1 MSPLISFLKSPKLTE
16 TTCRDGTCSVRLWEP
31 CWILL
36 WAFGSLQLFTD
47 TQQFTLTSEQGRH
60 AREIETGGKEMSNSL
75 FSEIPSD
82 NLIFPFPSLWWLFL
96 PFPVLS
102 VWFQIKLSIY
112 FFFLFN
118 LPCLYLVLLI
128 QRLCSP
134 EGGPGWLTF
143 KGKGRFCRLFLQD
156 QTWFWSNV
164 ARLMWNYGLE
174 NVLSEGANE
183 RGRQLLCWLLC
194 SCPPCLGLLTWSLT
208 RGALRA
214 HSGLDTVCAEQN
226 SSVWGWEEGK
236 RELKW

>member
-47 TQQFTLTSEQGRH
+47 TQQLTLTSEQGRH
-60 AREIETGGKEMSNSL
+60 ARETETGGKEMSNSL

-82 NLIFPFPSLWWLFL
+82 NLIFPFPSPWWLVL

-128 QRLCSP
+128 QRLCSL

-143 KGKGRFCRLFLQD
+143 KGKGRFCQLFLQD
-156 QTWFWSNV
+156 QTWFWSGCQADV
-164 ARLMWNYGLE
+164 KLWTWKRFVRGSQWERKAASLLAALLVPSLSGPPHLE
-174 NVLSEGANE
+174 SDKRCFESSL
-183 RGRQLLCWLLC
+183 WLRHSMRWTKLI
-194 SCPPCLGLLTWSLT
+194 CLGVGG
-208 RGALRA
+208 R
-214 HSGLDTVCAEQN
+214 
-226 SSVWGWEEGK
+226 
-236 RELKW
+236 